1 MPFFTCELTSLSRI
15 SFSVAD
21 DPFYKSARSKFYPE
35 VVVISSKG
43 KILSRI
49 NLNHRES
56 EKYGLEFLEDFREP
70 HLKLNDDKKVRIAL
84 TTLAKKG
91 RMVLLTVRTNDLRA
105 QPPKE
110 GEFDRAW
117 FRLNNEDT
125 N

>member
-21 DPFYKSARSKFYPE
+21 DPFFKSARSKFYPE

-43 KILSRI
+43 KVLSKI
-49 NLNHRES
+49 NPHHRES
-56 EKYGLEFLEDFREP
+56 EKYGMEFLEDFREP
-70 HLKLNDDKKVRIAL
+70 QLKLNDDKKVRIAL

-105 QPPKE
+105 
-110 GEFDRAW
+110 
-117 FRLNNEDT
+117 
-125 N
+125 